1 MRSALL
7 ELYGDRKRKG
17 VSRDSFRHID
27 MGKRINEFDRVKIIS
42 SGSTGT
48 VVDIFQIKGE
58 PIFIVEDD
66 KMMLNKKG
74 EMDFNFYQCK
84 ADELVV
90 I

>member
-1 MRSALL
+1 MWGS
-7 ELYGDRKRKG
+7 EVKG

-27 MGKRINEFDRVKIIS
+27 MERRINEFDRVKIIS

-58 PIFIVEDD
+58 PIFIVEED
-66 KMMLNKKG
+66 KMTLNKKG
-74 EMDFNFYQCK
+74 EMDFKFDQCK
-84 ADELVV
+84 GDELVV